1 MRRVVEFTQRKGT
14 AANPEH
20 PTIIPAL
27 LPVSRYVLVEAE
39 RVTRLCGTGVP
50 FRPLFIPRSVVLCSG
65 GRRPSLSPTGQNF
78 PDEAVSIRK
87 VASYVKQKSN
97 PVSGKPFVFPSHREI
112 LFEIAPGK
120 PQTIPGNYQSR
131 RLK

>member
-39 RVTRLCGTGVP
+39 RATRLCGTGIP
-50 FRPLFIPRSVVLCSG
+50 FRPLFIPRSVVLC
-65 GRRPSLSPTGQNF
+65 TGDEDLPFHQQGKTF
-78 PDEAVSIRK
+78 PDEAVSIGKTRT
-87 VASYVKQKSN
+87 YVK
-97 PVSGKPFVFPSHREI
+97 
-112 LFEIAPGK
+112 
-120 PQTIPGNYQSR
+120 
-131 RLK
+131 